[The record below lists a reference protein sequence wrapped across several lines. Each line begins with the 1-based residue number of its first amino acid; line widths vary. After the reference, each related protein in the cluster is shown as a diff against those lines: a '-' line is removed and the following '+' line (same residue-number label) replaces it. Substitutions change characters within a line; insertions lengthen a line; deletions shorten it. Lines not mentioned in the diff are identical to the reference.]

1 MNNNKQFI
9 NTVDPDTADILRK
22 YGFKELPKSG
32 NKYVFINEP
41 NKIQFSSQDMQMSYT
56 DVLTF

>member
-1 MNNNKQFI
+1 MKQKNQFI
-9 NTVDPDTADILRK
+9 NTTDPVTAEILRHA
-22 YGFKELPKSG
+22 GFQELPKSG

-41 NKIQFSSQDMQMSYT
+41 NKIQFSSQDMKMNYT

>member
-1 MNNNKQFI
+1 MKNNKQFI
-9 NTVDPDTADILRK
+9 NTTDPDTADILRK

-41 NKIQFSSQDMQMSYT
+41 NKIQFSSDNLRLNYT
-56 DVLTF
+56 DKLTF